1 MTFTFPIHS
10 FLKEE
15 DNQHF
20 TSITIWI
27 IGKNIK
33 HNITEGEI
41 INYIEEDGKSIY
53 NLKITNVEYI
63 EVKIGAE
70 ENCLVTIGS
79 TLVHD
84 NYPNNV
90 SLNNS
95 EVYGY
100 LTTDSEEQRK
110 MCYTFT
116 EKSFNFTNKNWFFIS
131 MRLFSDV
138 GQIIFTSFNSDYY
151 DAEIIDNGYV
161 NYILNAS
168 ECKNFIYCIN
178 IPDDAYYDIDKI
190 IYSIQI
196 SQNNNYSSLLNNPQ
210 MLGEF
215 YPRSL
220 QENEFASFIGMNP
233 FKIKDTIRYNIISD
247 TELIDIFFYI
257 CDNYPLCFYD
267 DSSINKS
274 IVLSNINL
282 MSSHSAIYNESMTPI
297 SPTQNILMVKCKA
310 DLNAPSD
317 SSLLMR
323 NSMCKYNTIIY
334 SNDDYIGL
342 LHNRMFNQYIIM
354 NETEKY
360 KISLKT
366 KKNIVKLYIDL
377 VIYSG
382 DVLFQVECK
391 KDKQKEDKINNEY
404 RYQTANKISYYIE
417 MKEFINN
424 GFDTFYF
431 QVKAKKNSFYSIQYF
446 LVKESQLGNPL
457 VYYIP
462 SGVNYL
468 TTIQPTD
475 DMTHYKPF
483 YFIGF
488 YNKNRYA
495 HSISKNP
502 FLINFHSL
510 NCKFKIY
517 KSFNEAEEL
526 LFTKDFFFSQDIVDE
541 SEQRYH
547 YLYYYYIAEVM
558 EVEQG
563 TYDKKMCM
571 LYSYSIELE
580 ENENKRQ
587 TLVADNTP
595 QRATFINNSIILK
608 FLYVIS
614 NVDNDLGIRFLLHDK
629 AKYNVTFYVITD
641 YIKTIIVSN
650 KK

>member
-1 MTFTFPIHS
+1 MKMKIKLLSSFQIIIIVCIFHNSFSSDDLILNSETVKKNYTDNNLVLKLENRIALKDYILIKIKGFESEMTPHIIELCKTEDSNSRFQLAHNPSNFNYLWMTKEQFEEDVFLKVSSPKEKCDYELEITTSDKLNMFKDSIYTYYVSNNNKNMTFTFPIHS

-20 TSITIWI
+20 NSITIWI
-27 IGKNIK
+27 IGKNIE
-33 HNITEGEI
+33 HSITEGEI

-84 NYPNNV
+84 NNYPNNV

-151 DAEIIDNGYV
+151 DTEIIDNGYV
-161 NYILNAS
+161 NYILNVS

-178 IPDDAYYDIDKI
+178 IPDDTYYDIDKI

-196 SQNNNYSSLLNNPQ
+196 SQNNNYSSLLYNPQ

-274 IVLSNINL
+274 IVLSKINL
-282 MSSHSAIYNESMTPI
+282 VSSHSAIYNESMTPI

-360 KISLKT
+360 KIS
-366 KKNIVKLYIDL
+366 
-377 VIYSG
+377 
-382 DVLFQVECK
+382 
-391 KDKQKEDKINNEY
+391 
-404 RYQTANKISYYIE
+404 
-417 MKEFINN
+417 
-424 GFDTFYF
+424 
-431 QVKAKKNSFYSIQYF
+431 
-446 LVKESQLGNPL
+446 
-457 VYYIP
+457 
-462 SGVNYL
+462 
-468 TTIQPTD
+468 
-475 DMTHYKPF
+475 
-483 YFIGF
+483 
-488 YNKNRYA
+488 
-495 HSISKNP
+495 
-502 FLINFHSL
+502 
-510 NCKFKIY
+510 
-517 KSFNEAEEL
+517 
-526 LFTKDFFFSQDIVDE
+526 
-541 SEQRYH
+541 
-547 YLYYYYIAEVM
+547 
-558 EVEQG
+558 
-563 TYDKKMCM
+563 
-571 LYSYSIELE
+571 
-580 ENENKRQ
+580 
-587 TLVADNTP
+587 
-595 QRATFINNSIILK
+595 
-608 FLYVIS
+608 
-614 NVDNDLGIRFLLHDK
+614 
-629 AKYNVTFYVITD
+629 
-641 YIKTIIVSN
+641 
-650 KK
+650 